1 MISNKRK
8 TILLVLLMVFI
19 ITLAQT
25 LMKKGIN
32 SLELSGLSDIL
43 TSYGLTQILTQPYI
57 LIGIVLYGLSVV
69 VWLGAIS
76 RTDISLAYPL
86 LSLSYIFLTISAIIF
101 LNEHV
106 SFTRWMGVIL
116 IFIGTIYIGKS

>member
-32 SLELSGLSDIL
+32 NLELN
-43 TSYGLTQILTQPYI
+43 
-57 LIGIVLYGLSVV
+57 GI
-69 VWLGAIS
+69 
-76 RTDISLAYPL
+76 
-86 LSLSYIFLTISAIIF
+86 
-101 LNEHV
+101 N
-106 SFTRWMGVIL
+106 
-116 IFIGTIYIGKS
+116 

>member
-1 MISNKRK
+1 MIPPRAPLN
-8 TILLVLLMVFI
+8 
-19 ITLAQT
+19 
-25 LMKKGIN
+25 GIN
-32 SLELSGLSDIL
+32 EVL
-43 TSYGLTQILTQPYI
+43 TSQGLTQILTHPYI
-57 LIGIVLYGLSVV
+57 LIGLILYGLSMV